1 MNHMARDFVLCTW
14 FKIKFVPYIFHLYKL
29 RKVHSTSR
37 GLQPVWVLR
46 RKPLNEITGIR
57 GLKVNHAVKVKTI
70 LTVVLAYGFTDFMLG
85 FVLFFN
91 KKF

>member
-1 MNHMARDFVLCTW
+1 MNHMARDFVLFTW
-14 FKIKFVPYIFHLYKL
+14 FKIKFFPYIFYLYKF
-29 RKVHSTSR
+29 RKVHSTFC

-46 RKPLNEITGIR
+46 RKPLNEIKGIR
-57 GLKVNHAVKVKTI
+57 GVKVYHAFKVKTI

-91 KKF
+91 KKY